1 MNYLAFDLGA
11 ESGRAILGILTK
23 GRLKLEVLHRFTNQA
38 VLLPDGLHWDILYQF
53 SEMKSGLSLYRQKFG
68 RELDGVSCD
77 SWGCDF
83 GLLDSA
89 DSLVSNPFHYRD
101 HRTDGVMEKAFRKVP
116 PYGIYQETGIQF
128 MQVNT
133 VYQLYSMVLSG
144 SQLFSVSKTLL
155 LMADLFHFFLSG
167 EKAQEF
173 TLATTTQLYNPVSGG
188 WAKPLFENLNIPLG
202 IMPGIVPPATVLG
215 NLRKKVADEAGLP
228 AIPVI
233 AGANHDTA
241 AAVAA
246 CPARKGERFAY
257 LSSGTWSL
265 LGVEL
270 PEPLISKPAMEAGF
284 TNEGGVAKTIRFLH
298 NITGLWILQQ
308 CRQKWL
314 KESGEKVEYGT
325 LVELA
330 ESAPSFL
337 AIINPDDPSFLAPD
351 DMEQA
356 IVRFCQKTRQKAP
369 KAKAEFVRI
378 ILESLALRYNQ
389 VLQNINRLFPDKE
402 KVDVLYIMGGG
413 SQNRLLNQFTADAV
427 GLPVVA
433 GPVEATAAGN
443 VLAQALATGKLAS
456 LAEGRGI
463 IRNSF
468 SLTTYVP
475 KDRDAW
481 LEASDR
487 MEKICKISAKEG

>member
-11 ESGRAILGILTK
+11 ESGRAILGSLTK

-53 SEMKSGLSLYRQKFG
+53 SEMKNGLSLYRQKFG
-68 RELDGVSCD
+68 RELAGVSCD
-77 SWGCDF
+77 SWGVDF
-83 GLLDSA
+83 GLLDA
-89 DSLVSNPFHYRD
+89 TDSLVSNPYHYRD
-101 HRTDGVMEKAFRKVP
+101 HRTDGIMEKMFQKIP
-116 PYGIYQETGIQF
+116 PYGVYQETGSQF
-128 MQVNT
+128 LPFNT
-133 VYQLYSMVLSG
+133 IEQLYAMVLSG
-144 SQLFSVSKTLL
+144 SPFLSVSKTLL
-155 LMADLFHFFLSG
+155 MMADLFHFFFSG
-167 EKAQEF
+167 ARVQEF
-173 TLATTTQLYNPVSGG
+173 TLATTTQLYNPVSGT
-188 WAKPLFENLNIPLG
+188 WAKSLFEKLNIPLG
-202 IMPGIVPPATVLG
+202 IMPEVVSPATVIG
-215 NLRKKVADEAGLP
+215 NLRKKVAEEVGLP
-228 AIPVI
+228 ELPVI

-241 AAVAA
+241 AAVVA

-314 KESGEKVEYGT
+314 KESGEKIEYGA

-443 VLAQALATGKLAS
+443 VLAQALATGELAS
-456 LAEGRGI
+456 LAEGREI

-475 KDRDAW
+475 KDRDTW

-487 MEKICKISAKEG
+487 MEKICKISAKE